1 MKVGMIFEC
10 GPEGADRKV
19 CEHLAKQIQPDIE
32 IESITL
38 DNKKN
43 LVSECGK
50 AAARLLAGGCDRV
63 VIMWDLYPS
72 WREVAPCRKEDRED
86 IQRSL
91 AAEEVDA
98 KKVFLVCIEEE
109 LEAWLIADNRAIE
122 VVLSKPHRQV
132 RIDRERHPER
142 VSNPKKRLMQI
153 FRQEGKRPYN
163 DLIDAE
169 KIIKAMPD
177 LERLKRVETFVR
189 FALKVADIRF

>member
-1 MKVGMIFEC
+1 MKVGMILEC

-19 CEHLAKQIQPDIE
+19 CEHLAKKIKPDIE
-32 IESITL
+32 IESVTL

-50 AAARLLAGGCDRV
+50 AAAQLLSSGCEHV
-63 VIMWDLYPS
+63 VIMWDLHPS
-72 WREVAPCRKEDRED
+72 WRETAPCRKEDREE

-91 AAEEVDA
+91 AAAEADA
-98 KKVFLVCIEEE
+98 TKVFLVCIEEE

-153 FRQEGKRPYN
+153 FRQDGKRPYN

-169 KIIKAMPD
+169 KIVKAMPD
-177 LERLKRVETFVR
+177 LERIKRCETF
-189 FALKVADIRF
+189 IRFISKITVQTS